1 MVNQKLKHI
10 KVIES
15 NLDKLKL
22 RILDKVR
29 EDKKNI
35 SMLLEKDLLAE

>member
-35 SMLLEKDLLAE
+35 SMLLDKELLAE